1 MTSPQRKCT
10 LCAHPLGEVAQR
22 FCSFC
27 GYSNKEKKETMTTQ
41 NIFIEKAF
49 EALSKDVESLNK
61 KVEELRTQNFVL
73 DQVVDFL
80 INQLDG
86 KSLDKKE
93 FETKLNSH
101 FENLSSQLQ
110 TSRENLMK
118 VKDV

>member
-1 MTSPQRKCT
+1 MNSSEKKCI
-10 LCAHPLGEVAQR
+10 LCAHPLEEAQR

-27 GYSNKEKKETMTTQ
+27 GHSNKKKEETVTNT

-61 KVEELRTQNFVL
+61 KLEELRTQNFVL

-93 FETKLNSH
+93 FEVKLNSH

-110 TSRENLMK
+110 TSRDSLMK
-118 VKDV
+118 AKDV